1 MSFSGFK
8 PLSKDFQLNSS
19 GRMIFGRQSTHSPR
33 GPDEHCW
40 MKVIAGYDEAVK
52 RWLNSP
58 HRPVLI
64 SDESER
70 YFPSPDMRALV
81 AFSKEWSTQ
90 VYRTY
95 PSGLPDTLGEPP
107 TERWLGLS
115 DACVRMHPH
124 LELFLPMANYLR
136 NYKNAGLPPIMRPS
150 AEYSDGLQEEV
161 KRYIQQVVA
170 LIRRPPSTKK
180 TGDSKA
186 SIRLLPPSA
195 NSVTG
200 SAPIALE
207 PWWMAVGRYQKRL
220 RDNSTSIR
228 ALHRRL
234 KRRCRRHSGYVVMC
248 VYVGGTL
255 PSHVIPENLQ
265 LMWSQLEE
273 LRDQFSKLL
282 KQVQRDLPIL
292 EYVWSLVYL
301 PEFGGHYRLMLILP
315 NTLDNTELETLA
327 NYLKQKWAKLR
338 EGRSFSS
345 NPYFGSEL
353 SKSWWREQ
361 VSAKESRMMK
371 TLDSWLL
378 LDQIFHI
385 EPSCKIDY
393 QASGPRVQRTRLR
406 TFGTSHGPRPKQPK
420 PKAQTN
426 TTAKLITQ
434 SPDVTHPL
442 TCEQNRTEI
451 DVVYA
456 PSSIAQPAEPAH
468 VMATPTT
475 DINATV
481 HESRAP
487 AVDAPV
493 ERQQISLR
501 RVSRAG
507 NGKQQR
513 DRPIITMGIRRKGEK
528 KGCELA
534 IVSRT
539 HRRR

>member
-1 MSFSGFK
+1 MSFSEFK
-8 PLSKDFQLNSS
+8 KLPNDVQPNSS
-19 GRMIFGRQSTHSPR
+19 GRTILERQSSHPPR
-33 GPDEHCW
+33 EPGEHFW

-90 VYRTY
+90 VCPTD
-95 PSGLPDTLGEPP
+95 PSELPDTLGEPP

-115 DACVRMHPH
+115 DDCVRMHPH
-124 LELFLPMANYLR
+124 LELFLPMAHYLR
-136 NYKNAGLPPIMRPS
+136 NYNNAGLPPIMKPS

-161 KRYIQQVVA
+161 KRYIQQVLA
-170 LIRRPPSTKK
+170 LIRRPPSAKK
-180 TGDSKA
+180 TGESKA
-186 SIRLLPPSA
+186 SIQLLPPSA

-207 PWWMAVGRYQKRL
+207 PWWMAIERYQKRL
-220 RDNSTSIR
+220 RDNSTTTR

-248 VYVGGTL
+248 VYVGGTQ
-255 PSHVIPENLQ
+255 PSYIILNDPQ
-265 LMWSQLEE
+265 LMRSQLEV
-273 LRDQFSKLL
+273 LRDRFSKLL
-282 KQVQRDLPIL
+282 KKVQRNLPIL

-315 NTLDNTELETLA
+315 NTLDDTELETLA

-338 EGRSFSS
+338 EGRPFRSS
-345 NPYFGSEL
+345 RFL
-353 SKSWWREQ
+353 RSKLRKYWWREQ

-385 EPSCKIDY
+385 EPPCKIDY

-426 TTAKLITQ
+426 TTAKPITQ

-442 TCEQNRTEI
+442 TREQNRTEI

-456 PSSIAQPAEPAH
+456 PPSIAQPAEPVD
-468 VMATPTT
+468 VMATHAT
-475 DINATV
+475 DTSSY
-481 HESRAP
+481 ESRTP

-493 ERQQISLR
+493 EGKQISLYR
-501 RVSRAG
+501 KVRAG
-507 NGKQQR
+507 KGKQQR
-513 DRPIITMGIRRKGEK
+513 DRPIITIGIRKKGEK